1 MIKKVILRAV
11 LALLVLGAL
20 LSGGGTAFAAE
31 SAGTGFYVRAVLP
44 ENQVDT
50 GVTYFDLKM
59 LQGQTQMLEVQVVN
73 ETDKEIAIEVKTISA
88 STNRGGVIDYQT
100 PDIRDTTL
108 AHPFSELAKPQT
120 DLLSIPAY
128 STASAFVSVTMPEE
142 EYDGVVLGGLVFTRN
157 PQTAEGNQEGVSLQN
172 AFSYVIGV
180 KLTETDVLVAPDFE
194 LDRVAA
200 ETVNYQPAMVHI
212 LRNKNAAIA
221 KGISL
226 TAVVRDS
233 NGRTV
238 AEVERQNVDM
248 APNSVM
254 PWAVTP
260 GAGVEEN
267 PPSAE
272 LQPGEYSTL
281 VTLEYEGE
289 VWRFEQ
295 NFTIQKEEAATVNAE
310 SIGSENT
317 EPING
322 IVVVLLIAAAII
334 IVILIIIIL
343 LILRRAGEKSNR
355 YLQKGGKHSR

>member
-1 MIKKVILRAV
+1 MIRKVILRAA
-11 LALLVLGAL
+11 LALIMLGAL
-20 LSGGGTAFAAE
+20 LSGGGAAFAAE

-44 ENQVDT
+44 ENQMDT
-50 GVTYFDLKM
+50 GVTYFDLEM
-59 LQGQTQMLEVQVVN
+59 LQGQTQTLEIQVVN
-73 ETDKEIAIEVKTISA
+73 ETNEEIAIEVKTISA

-100 PDIRDTTL
+100 PDIRDKTL
-108 AHPFSELAKPQT
+108 TYPFSELAKPES
-120 DLLSIPAY
+120 DRLNIPAY
-128 STASAFVSVTMPEE
+128 GTISAFVSVTMPEE
-142 EYDGVVLGGLVFTRN
+142 EYDGVVLGGLVFTRK
-157 PQTAEGNQEGVSLQN
+157 PQTAEGDKEGVSLQN

-180 KLTETDVLVAPDFE
+180 KLTETDVFVAPDFE
-194 LDRVAA
+194 LDRVAG

-221 KGISL
+221 KGINL

-238 AEVERQNVDM
+238 AEAKQQNVDM

-260 GAGVEEN
+260 GAGVEDN

-310 SIGSENT
+310 SIGSEST
-317 EPING
+317 EPVSG
-322 IVVVLLIAAAII
+322 FVVILLIAAAII
-334 IVILIIIIL
+334 IIILIIIIL
-343 LILRRAGEKSNR
+343 LILRRTGEKSNR
-355 YLQKGGKHSR
+355 YLQKGGKHGR